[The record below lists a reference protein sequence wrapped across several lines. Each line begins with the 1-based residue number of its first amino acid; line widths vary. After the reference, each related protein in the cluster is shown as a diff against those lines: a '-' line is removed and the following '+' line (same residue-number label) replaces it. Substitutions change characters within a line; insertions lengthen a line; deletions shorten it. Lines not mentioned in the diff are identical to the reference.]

1 MRIIDLK
8 KLLAFL
14 LFTALFLSNPLSSLA
29 FDDLEKVPWA
39 EDEINAL
46 YKQNIINGVNSTEF
60 APNRSITRAEA
71 TQLIV
76 SANFKDEIVEYDSSF
91 SDVNDQY
98 FYKDVIDIATAKGVI
113 TGYPDGTFRP
123 KHSITRAE
131 ASVIIN
137 NAYSINLGSTKRSF
151 SDLENSH
158 WAEVA
163 MTNLSSNRLIN
174 GYPDGTIRPSNE
186 ITRAEFAVILKTVL
200 DYKNGIIPEE
210 TETTYEEEV
219 VRLTNIERAN
229 HGLAPLEMDAKLTE
243 VAELKSAD
251 MRDNNYFAH
260 TSPTYGS
267 PFNMMDQ
274 FDIQYL
280 VAAENIAAG
289 QRTPEEV
296 VNSWMNSEGHRANI
310 LREEITHIGVGY
322 VEGGSYNTYWTQMF
336 IKKAN

>member
-1 MRIIDLK
+1 MM
-8 KLLAFL
+8 AVL
-14 LFTALFLSNPLSSLA
+14 LFTVLFFSMPLTSLA
-29 FDDLEKVPWA
+29 FNDLQKVPWA
-39 EDEINAL
+39 EDAINAL
-46 YKQNIINGVNSTEF
+46 HKQDIINGVNSEEF

-76 SANFKDEIVEYDSSF
+76 SANLNDETGAFDSNF
-91 SDVNDQY
+91 SDVSDDY
-98 FYKDVIDIATAKGVI
+98 FYKEVIDTATAKGVI

-123 KHSITRAE
+123 TLSITRAE
-131 ASVIIN
+131 AAVIIN
-137 NAYSINLGSTKRSF
+137 NAFSINAGSIDRSF
-151 SDLENSH
+151 SDLKKGH
-158 WAEVA
+158 WAEEA
-163 MTNLSSNRLIN
+163 ITNLTSNRLMN
-174 GYPDGTIRPSNE
+174 GYPDGTIRPGNE
-186 ITRAEFAVILKTVL
+186 ITRAEFAVMLKTVL
-200 DYKNGIIPEE
+200 EYKNGIMPEE
-210 TETTYEEEV
+210 TESTYEEEV

-229 HGLAPLEMDAKLTE
+229 NGLAPLEMDAKLTE
-243 VAELKSAD
+243 IAELKSAD

-267 PFNMMDQ
+267 PFNMMNQ
-274 FDIQYL
+274 FDIRYL